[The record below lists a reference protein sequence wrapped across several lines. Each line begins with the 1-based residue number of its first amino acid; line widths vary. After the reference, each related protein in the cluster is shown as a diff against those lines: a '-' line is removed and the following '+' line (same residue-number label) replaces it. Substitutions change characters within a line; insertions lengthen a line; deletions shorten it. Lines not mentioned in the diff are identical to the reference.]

1 MNVAKH
7 EAKEGRHGGRYREGK
22 RRSPKRIALISTAA
36 ARARLTSELDDLV
49 ARYGK
54 AADSEKA
61 VLATRIMQLKRDAEI
76 AASVNLWSKW
86 SVALVMV
93 VVGFYFA
100 GIFLY
105 MNGLGPERYAS
116 VEATRPILVF
126 TLIVAMLSF
135 GGLLIIRALFSS
147 EGDEAFQNRFR
158 HAREI
163 FLVFAGIFGTI
174 IGFYFGAA
182 DDDVAA
188 DVPSVEVSAKGERR
202 IEATVERGHAPFTG
216 TLTLSDN
223 GGSVQMPGG
232 DSRSLSTTLT
242 AAQCPA
248 EATLVLFDA
257 RGRRAEDKIDQ
268 DRAALRQL
276 GWDCPEPGGGEN
288 ETTDNAGQPAANES
302 ANVAGG
308 A

>member
-1 MNVAKH
+1 MADGIDREIA
-7 EAKEGRHGGRYREGK
+7 EARKC
-22 RRSPKRIALISTAA
+22 IARISTAG

-49 ARYGK
+49 ARH
-54 AADSEKA
+54 ASASDAEKT

-76 AASVNLWSKW
+76 AASVNLWSRW
-86 SVALVMV
+86 SIALVMI

-100 GIFLY
+100 GIFFY
-105 MNGLGPERYAS
+105 MKGLGSERYAS
-116 VEATRPILVF
+116 IEATRPILVF

-182 DDDVAA
+182 DDDAPS
-188 DVPSVEVSAKGERR
+188 DVPSVEVSAASGRK
-202 IEATVERGHAPFTG
+202 IELTVEKGHAPFSA
-216 TLTLSDN
+216 TLTLPNN
-223 GGSVQMPGG
+223 GGSVQMSGE
-232 DSRSLSTTLT
+232 SRSLSTILT
-242 AAQCPA
+242 AEQCPA

-257 RGRRAEDKIDQ
+257 RGRRAEDKIEQ
-268 DRAALRQL
+268 DRAALRRL
-276 GWDCPEPGGGEN
+276 GWNCPEPAAETGQNVTTENAGDATGNGAGN
-288 ETTDNAGQPAANES
+288 ETASP
-302 ANVAGG
+302 
-308 A
+308 